1 MKNWI
6 VYLWFSV
13 GIAALILS
21 IFDFSNGL
29 PNVTVRNTTSD
40 NILSILVTFLVAWQ
54 IWQTISIKDDVSK
67 IQQLEAKLNE
77 QIAVSDLRNQEL
89 FDIAE
94 AHRLERIA
102 DNSKIYSVRYGSYL
116 RAMML
121 FLKSNVALSYPPLS
135 SKISMLNAIIT
146 TVNNAK
152 GEEKVSFAN
161 QMSGFDETYSELLDV
176 IAAREDNLKDLKKR
190 VIRLRDRRKR
200 LFDSYITTPNKDRN

>member
-29 PNVTVRNTTSD
+29 SNLTVRNTTSD

-102 DNSKIYSVRYGSYL
+102 DNSKINSVRYGNYL

-121 FLKSNVALSYPPLS
+121 FLKSNVALSYPPLTN
-135 SKISMLNAIIT
+135 KISMLNAIIT
-146 TVNNAK
+146 TVDNAK
-152 GEEKVSFAN
+152 GEDKVSFAN
-161 QMSGFDETYSELLDV
+161 QMSGFDETYSQLLDV

-200 LFDSYITTPNKDRN
+200 LFDSFVTTPK

>member
-29 PNVTVRNTTSD
+29 SNVTVRNTTSD
-40 NILSILVTFLVAWQ
+40 NVLSILVTFLVAWQ

-67 IQQLEAKLNE
+67 IQKLEDKLNE

-102 DNSKIYSVRYGSYL
+102 DNSKINSVRYGNYL

-135 SKISMLNAIIT
+135 NKISMPNAIIT

-152 GEEKVSFAN
+152 GEDKVSFAN
-161 QMSGFDETYSELLDV
+161 QMSGFDETYSQLLDV

-200 LFDSYITTPNKDRN
+200 LFDGFVTTPNK

>member
-13 GIAALILS
+13 GIGALILS

-29 PNVTVRNTTSD
+29 PNVTLRNTTSD

-102 DNSKIYSVRYGSYL
+102 DNSKINSVRYGNYL

-161 QMSGFDETYSELLDV
+161 QMNGFDETYSELLDV
-176 IAAREDNLKDLKKR
+176 IAAREDNLIDLKKR

-200 LFDSYITTPNKDRN
+200 LFDSFVTTPNN